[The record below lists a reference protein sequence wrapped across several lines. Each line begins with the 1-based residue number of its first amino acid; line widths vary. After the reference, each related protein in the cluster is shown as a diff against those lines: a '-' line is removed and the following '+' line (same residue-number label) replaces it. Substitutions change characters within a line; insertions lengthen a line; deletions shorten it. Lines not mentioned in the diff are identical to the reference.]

1 VEKLGKD
8 PSSQHLH
15 TENGLFQSPL
25 YTSSGSRES
34 WSLRS
39 VDTGLQTHRRNKLQL
54 ETSRISNTRDNKMAK
69 GKCKNVTNRNQDYLA
84 TLELSFPTT
93 ESPRFPNSL
102 EKQDVD
108 LQSYLMMLIQDFK
121 DINHSLKEI

>member
-1 VEKLGKD
+1 
-8 PSSQHLH
+8 
-15 TENGLFQSPL
+15 
-25 YTSSGSRES
+25 
-34 WSLRS
+34 
-39 VDTGLQTHRRNKLQL
+39 
-54 ETSRISNTRDNKMAK
+54 MAK